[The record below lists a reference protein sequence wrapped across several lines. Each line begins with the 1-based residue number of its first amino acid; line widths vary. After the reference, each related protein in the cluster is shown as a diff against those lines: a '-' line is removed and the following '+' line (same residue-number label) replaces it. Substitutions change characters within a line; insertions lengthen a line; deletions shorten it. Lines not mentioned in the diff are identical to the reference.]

1 MTYFSCRSFE
11 FWTTWTK
18 YMIEMDNLS
27 IFLLRLSKMSKMLP
41 HYAVLPL

>member
-1 MTYFSCRSFE
+1 MTYFSCRS
-11 FWTTWTK
+11 
-18 YMIEMDNLS
+18 MIEMDNLS